1 MFLPTGEKVNR
12 SGRYH
17 AAAFN
22 ASKKPLKDTK
32 TRLEVA
38 KRYGWD
44 WEKAGL
50 GAWDFQVQKS
60 YVAWIN
66 IKALLNSTGNYIHYA
81 VMNPNGKECEKE

>member
-1 MFLPTGEKVNR
+1 MAHTSFFFQLCTILRKAVSWFIYPVWLFLPTGEKVNR

-50 GAWDFQVQKS
+50 GAWDKQ
-60 YVAWIN
+60 
-66 IKALLNSTGNYIHYA
+66 
-81 VMNPNGKECEKE
+81 M